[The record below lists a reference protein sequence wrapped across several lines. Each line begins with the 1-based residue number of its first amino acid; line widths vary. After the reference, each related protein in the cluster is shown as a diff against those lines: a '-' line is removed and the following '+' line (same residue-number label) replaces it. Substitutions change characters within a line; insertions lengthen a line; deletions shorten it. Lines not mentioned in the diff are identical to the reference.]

1 MQIPLD
7 IDFQNLEPSDFVASR
22 IRERAEKLN
31 RFSDRITSCRVVVEA
46 PHRHHHK
53 GNAYHVRILLRLPSD
68 EIVVSHDP
76 GDNRAHDDVYVAIRD
91 AFDAAE
97 RQLKTHFERRRTA

>member
-1 MQIPLD
+1 MQMPLD

-22 IRERAEKLN
+22 IRERAAKLKHL
-31 RFSDRITSCRVVVEA
+31 SDRVTSCRVVVQA
-46 PHRHHHK
+46 PHRHHQK

-68 EIVVSHDP
+68 EIVVSRDP
-76 GDNRAHDDVYVAIRD
+76 GDHRAHDDVYVAIRD

-97 RQLKTHFERRRTA
+97 RQLKTHFERQRTA

>member
-7 IDFQNLEPSDFVASR
+7 IDYQNVEASEFITAR
-22 IRERAEKLN
+22 IAERADRLEHL
-31 RFSDRITSCRVVVEA
+31 SQRITSCRVVVEA

-53 GNAYHVRILLRLPSD
+53 GVQYHVRILLRLPGE
-68 EIVVSHDP
+68 EIIVSHDP
-76 GDNRAHDDVYVAIRD
+76 GDDRAHDDVYVAIRD

-97 RQLKTHFERRRTA
+97 RRLKDHALRLRTA